1 MEILRTDDARFEGLY
16 EYPFEPHY
24 VEVSDPDGGSV
35 RMHYVDEGPRDGPP
49 ILMLH
54 GSPDWSYSFRRLV
67 TRFAGEGFRALAPDM
82 IGFGR
87 SDKPRDRRDHS
98 IERHIG
104 WLREFVRIRD
114 LKDVTLVCQDWG
126 GTMGPGVV
134 VEEEERFARV
144 LVANGI
150 MHTAEAELAG
160 RLPPGYSVHAI
171 NESEGLG
178 QRLSTARAGRDRPSP
193 CHARRGGTL
202 PGRGPTD
209 GVRRPHAGVHSQDL
223 TASGVRARWGALT
236 EGGVRFILISWI
248 SKRKSPGLTVETGR
262 VASIW

>member
-134 VEEEERFARV
+134 VEEEERFARSTKARGWDSV
-144 LVANGI
+144 FQQRVPGAIGQAHVTLEG
-150 MHTAEAELAG
+150 AG
-160 RLPPGYSVHAI
+160 HF
-171 NESEGLG
+171 LG
-178 QRLSTARAGRDRPSP
+178 EDRPTEF
-193 CHARRGGTL
+193 A
-202 PGRGPTD
+202 
-209 GVRRPHAGVHSQDL
+209 DL
-223 TASGVRARWGALT
+223 TLA
-236 EGGVRFILISWI
+236 FI
-248 SKRKSPGLTVETGR
+248 RRT
-262 VASIW
+262 